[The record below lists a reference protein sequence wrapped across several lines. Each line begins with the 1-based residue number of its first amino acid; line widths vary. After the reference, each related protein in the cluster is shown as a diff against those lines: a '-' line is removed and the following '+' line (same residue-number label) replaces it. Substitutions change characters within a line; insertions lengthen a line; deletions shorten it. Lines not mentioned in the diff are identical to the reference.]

1 MPVQKKQVSV
11 EELEFG
17 MYISELDRPWT
28 DTPFM
33 FQGFILN
40 DDKQLETIRKFCKKV
55 IIDLEKGSD
64 LPDRSQLK
72 TGPLKPRSNVESV
85 LASIKQKFVYRE
97 TASVDQELPVA
108 RGPEQERSR
117 REGHVRNAA
126 GGQGAGRSPR
136 EGSRDEHDGQRRA
149 QS

>member
-64 LPDRSQLK
+64 LPDRRQLK

-85 LASIKQKFVYRE
+85 LASIKQKVAYKE
-97 TASVDQELPVA
+97 LASFEEELPVTRA
-108 RGPEQERSR
+108 GQSR
-117 REGHVRNAA
+117 NELVVKDRFISW
-126 GGQGAGRSPR
+126 Q
-136 EGSRDEHDGQRRA
+136 
-149 QS
+149 